1 MLTIVLNALHMEAD
15 FFLLILC
22 MEIRILGSFL
32 TYLLFITISRIQ
44 LSLMNAENNHMVNTV
59 ILLPVSENFNTL
71 AANVDYI
78 PSDAEF

>member
-1 MLTIVLNALHMEAD
+1 
-15 FFLLILC
+15 
-22 MEIRILGSFL
+22 
-32 TYLLFITISRIQ
+32 
-44 LSLMNAENNHMVNTV
+44 MNAENNHMVNTV